1 MSRAVTTLLGA
12 YRAFR
17 DLDATMVEINPLVV
31 TGDGQVL
38 ALDCK
43 MTFDDNAMFR
53 RPNVSEL
60 RDYAEEDP
68 REAQAAEYG
77 LNYVALEGD
86 IGCIINGAG
95 LAMATMDMIKHAGGQ
110 PANFLDVGGG
120 ASPERVAAA
129 FRLVLSDAKI
139 GAILV
144 NIFAGINRCDWVAQ
158 GVVQATRETQLGIPL
173 VVRLAGTN
181 VEEGR
186 RILRDSGL
194 PIITADTLSEA
205 ADRVV
210 QALNASRAG
219 QSPARPG
226 KAGPGQPRRRRRERT
241 LMSILIDETTRVIV
255 QGFTGDKATFHA
267 REMIAYGTNVVG
279 GVTPGKG
286 GARHLDR
293 PVFNTVR
300 EAVRATGATAS
311 IIFVPA
317 AFCADSIMEAANAGI
332 RLICTITDG
341 IPAQDMMMVKRY
353 LFRFPKERRSTLIGP
368 NCAGII
374 SAGKAMLGIMPG
386 HIYSRGK
393 VGLVTRSGT
402 LGYEAAAQ
410 MNALGIGQTTSV
422 GIGGD
427 PINGSSFVDMLKL
440 FEEDP
445 ETEAVMMIGEIGGPQ
460 EAEASLFVKENMS
473 KPVIGYVAGLTAPKG
488 RRMGHAGAIISAFG
502 DTAAEKAEIM
512 RSAGLT
518 VAPSPAE
525 LGSTVAAALAK
536 RSSRKKVAVK

>member
-1 MSRAVTTLLGA
+1 
-12 YRAFR
+12 
-17 DLDATMVEINPLVV
+17 
-31 TGDGQVL
+31 
-38 ALDCK
+38 
-43 MTFDDNAMFR
+43 
-53 RPNVSEL
+53 
-60 RDYAEEDP
+60 
-68 REAQAAEYG
+68 
-77 LNYVALEGD
+77 
-86 IGCIINGAG
+86 
-95 LAMATMDMIKHAGGQ
+95 
-110 PANFLDVGGG
+110 
-120 ASPERVAAA
+120 
-129 FRLVLSDAKI
+129 
-139 GAILV
+139 
-144 NIFAGINRCDWVAQ
+144 
-158 GVVQATRETQLGIPL
+158 
-173 VVRLAGTN
+173 
-181 VEEGR
+181 
-186 RILRDSGL
+186 
-194 PIITADTLSEA
+194 
-205 ADRVV
+205 
-210 QALNASRAG
+210 
-219 QSPARPG
+219 
-226 KAGPGQPRRRRRERT
+226 
-241 LMSILIDETTRVIV
+241 MSILIDETTRVIV

-267 REMIAYGTNVVG
+267 KEMIAYGTNIVG

-286 GARHLDR
+286 GNRHLDR
-293 PVFNTVR
+293 PVFNTVK

-374 SAGKAMLGIMPG
+374 SAGRAMLGIMPG
-386 HIYSRGK
+386 HIYSRGS

-427 PINGSSFVDMLKL
+427 PINGSSFIDMLKL

-445 ETEAVMMIGEIGGPQ
+445 ETHAVMMIGEIGGPQ
-460 EAEASLFVKENMS
+460 EAEAALYVKENMS

-525 LGSTVAAALAK
+525 LGATVAAALSQ
-536 RSSRKKVAVK
+536 RSSRKTVAVK